1 MAIIS
6 AEDGTELIFESG
18 GGHLLTEDDS
28 SGFGTGTIPSGV
40 RAFMELWFL
49 YGDDEDEI

>member
-18 GGHLLTEDDS
+18 GGHLLTEND
-28 SGFGTGTIPSGV
+28 GTLFGVGVVSSGV
-40 RAFMELWFL
+40 RAIMEMWLM
-49 YGDDEDEI
+49 YDEDDE